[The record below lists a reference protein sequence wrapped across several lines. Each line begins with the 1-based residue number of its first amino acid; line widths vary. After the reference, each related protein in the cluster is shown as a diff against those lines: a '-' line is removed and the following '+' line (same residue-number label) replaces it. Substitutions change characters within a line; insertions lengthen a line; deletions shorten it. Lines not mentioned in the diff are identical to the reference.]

1 MAMARIGV
9 VAVHG
14 VIPQARYAFQDQV
27 ADELCKALDAF
38 PTSGGPWQ
46 SSVVF
51 QTPQPNAGDTPTTD
65 PTDTP
70 TISRV
75 HRASEADPNAPA
87 GDFFDVREAYWSP
100 IDKGK
105 TTSLGVLRWLLTTV
119 FLPIDD
125 TARYTERFRKVAWD
139 IGFVLS
145 AMLLGSACF
154 VCSLLAAAWAIGAT
168 QMPGVAMPSLLQA
181 LAYVGAPFTLLA
193 NLRPGIVGSLLAG
206 VAGAYLA
213 AQAIRAAWSLAHNV
227 RTLVVSDPI
236 QLWSRIGA
244 IAVLSVLAFAGIAFC
259 IMAPASG
266 QSPMALSGFALVV
279 TVLLFQS
286 GRALLL
292 WFLLNFFGDVQI
304 YTTRDENSV
313 FFALREQIL
322 ELVTGTIAGVAQ
334 CRTNG
339 EPYDRVYVMAHSLG
353 STIALDAL
361 MRIYNA
367 QKAEAVPPEA
377 WARIRAFVTFGT
389 SLEKTKYFFNAWSPT
404 ASQAYEEWQNDL
416 YGPIFTSEASALVT
430 PEQSAGIFW
439 LNCWYFSDF
448 VSDEINS
455 YRSFVLPGQAPST
468 RFANRARAKEHAK
481 KNGVAVA
488 GRLVAKNR
496 SRFGDFAPWRLHFV
510 THGDYLSDESWFW
523 QSAATNPD
531 DVAVI
536 DVLTAALP
544 WAPPLKDP
552 PPQDCFESR
561 PLNQAASFLTPD
573 VLLSP

>member
-1 MAMARIGV
+1 MARIGI

-14 VIPQARYAFQDQV
+14 VIPQARYAFQDEV
-27 ADELCKALDAF
+27 ADQLCKALNAS
-38 PTSGGPWQ
+38 PASNGPWQ

-51 QTPQPNAGDTPTTD
+51 QTPQPGIGNTPSTD
-65 PTDTP
+65 PTNTP

-75 HRASEADPNAPA
+75 HRTAEVDPNAPT

-145 AMLLGSACF
+145 AMLLGTACF
-154 VCSLLAAAWAIGAT
+154 VFSLLAAAWAIGAT
-168 QMPGVAMPSLLQA
+168 QMPGVAMPTPLEA
-181 LAYVGAPFTLLA
+181 LGYVGAPFTLLA
-193 NLRPGIVGSLLAG
+193 NLRPGIVVPLVAG
-206 VAGAYLA
+206 FVGAYLA
-213 AQAIRAAWSLAHNV
+213 AQTIRAGWSLAHNV
-227 RTLVVSDPI
+227 RTLVATDPI

-244 IAVLSVLAFAGIAFC
+244 ISVLALIAAAGIAYC
-259 IMAPASG
+259 VIAPSSG
-266 QSPMALSGFALVV
+266 QSPLTVSGFALVV

-304 YTTRDENSV
+304 YTTRDENSE

-322 ELVTGTIAGVAQ
+322 ELVTGTIVDVAQ
-334 CRTNG
+334 CTTNG
-339 EPYDRVYVMAHSLG
+339 MPYDRVYVMAHSLG

-367 QKAEAVPPEA
+367 QKAETVSPCA
-377 WARIRAFVTFGT
+377 WARIRSFITFGT

-416 YGPIFTSEASALVT
+416 YGPIFTSDAAALASAA
-430 PEQSAGIFW
+430 QSAGIFW

-455 YRSFVLPGQAPST
+455 YRSFVLPNQPPST
-468 RFANRARAKEHAK
+468 RFANRARAQEHAK

-496 SRFGDFAPWRLHFV
+496 SRFGDFAPWRFHFV
-510 THGDYLSDESWFW
+510 THGDYLTDETWFW
-523 QSAATNPD
+523 QSAPTDLND
-531 DVAVI
+531 I
-536 DVLTAALP
+536 AALEVITAGLS

-552 PPQDCFESR
+552 PSQDCFESR
-561 PLNQAASFLTPD
+561 PRNEAAGFLTSD
-573 VLLSP
+573 VIVSS

>member
-1 MAMARIGV
+1 MPRIGI

-27 ADELCKALDAF
+27 ADELRNALDAL
-38 PTSGGPWQ
+38 PAGNGPWQ

-51 QTPQPNAGDTPTTD
+51 PTPQPNVGNAPTTD
-65 PTDTP
+65 PTNAP

-75 HRASEADPNAPA
+75 HRAAEADPNDPT

-105 TTSLGVLRWLLTTV
+105 TTSLGVLRWLLTTI

-125 TARYTERFRKVAWD
+125 TARYTERFRKIAWD
-139 IGFVLS
+139 VGFVMT
-145 AMLLGSACF
+145 AMLLGTACF
-154 VCSLLAAAWAIGAT
+154 VFSLLAAAWAIGAT
-168 QMPGVAMPSLLQA
+168 QMPGVAVPSPLEA

-193 NLRPGIVGSLLAG
+193 NLRPGIVAPLAAG
-206 VAGAYLA
+206 FVGAYLA
-213 AQAIRAAWSLAHNV
+213 AQAIRAGWSLAHNV
-227 RTLVVSDPI
+227 RALVASDPI

-244 IAVLSVLAFAGIAFC
+244 IGLLTLLAIVGIAYC
-259 IMAPASG
+259 VIAPSSG
-266 QSPMALSGFALVV
+266 QSPMTVSGFALVV

-304 YTTRDENSV
+304 YTTRDENSE

-322 ELVTGTIAGVAQ
+322 ELVTGTIVDVAQ
-334 CRTNG
+334 YSTNG
-339 EPYDRVYVMAHSLG
+339 KPYDRVYVMAHSLG
-353 STIALDAL
+353 STIALDAI

-367 QKAEAVPPEA
+367 QKAETIPPGA
-377 WARIRAFVTFGT
+377 WARIRAFITFGT

-416 YGPIFTSEASALVT
+416 YGPIFTADPAALA
-430 PEQSAGIFW
+430 PAEQTAGIFW

-448 VSDEINS
+448 ISDEINS
-455 YRSFVLPGQAPST
+455 YRSFVLPNQPPST
-468 RFANRARAKEHAK
+468 RFANRARAQEHAK
-481 KNGVAVA
+481 RDGVAVA

-496 SRFGDFAPWRLHFV
+496 GRFGDFAPWRFHFV
-510 THGDYLSDESWFW
+510 THGDYLDDENWFW
-523 QSAATNPD
+523 QSTDPN
-531 DVAVI
+531 DVATI
-536 DVLTAALP
+536 GVLTTGMT
-544 WAPPLKDP
+544 WAPALKDP

-561 PLNQAASFLTPD
+561 PRNEAAGFLTSD
-573 VLLSP
+573 VVVP